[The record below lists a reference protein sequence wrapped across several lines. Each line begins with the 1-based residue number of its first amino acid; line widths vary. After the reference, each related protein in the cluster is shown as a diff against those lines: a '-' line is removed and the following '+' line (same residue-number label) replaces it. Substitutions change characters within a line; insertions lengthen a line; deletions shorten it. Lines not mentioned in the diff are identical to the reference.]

1 MAYGLNFFSEWADN
15 EEAVY
20 RTEILKRDYAGG
32 VTQVTSGD
40 NPFVLSLMDSASNN
54 PFYPV
59 RTKKAEIE
67 WMSEETSGFDISDIF
82 ITDEQEYQVRF
93 GTLNEE
99 TEEFTVLW
107 SGYLVFTDCKE
118 PYQAKPYPVQMSA
131 ACGLSLLHEQYVL
144 DLNGRFIEGEISL
157 FNIIVGCLSQTNLGL
172 GIDVSVALLDDTGT
186 TQVPLSQTYINADG
200 LRGLYAFDALA
211 GILDSIN
218 AMISQDGNK
227 WVIRGIPEMDAD
239 SVQVHSFDASGN
251 FLSFGTFLQISSFGR
266 NTIGSGIVNLLPM
279 SDIIESVAE
288 PVSLITNE
296 VSPGIPVNRLN
307 NGTFNPNRTSWN
319 VNLAGMTSWAHSPEP
334 TGWRVEGD
342 GKPDNPYRFVM
353 VGSVKTTGDIVFDSN
368 RNRDQKEVNI
378 SNSTPITIHSDAVN
392 GEIPN
397 VKIVV
402 SGAFRARDGGRLM
415 IACRLNDGDRDMVD
429 WLDENG
435 TWNHEEYRTIRQK
448 ATNRHAVKVTVDT
461 PHDPSQFRELEDMPL
476 QTFEVTSSKIS
487 NYLSR
492 PGGWVAKLYFSV
504 YPITV
509 GANNFPGVSNN
520 YSPAV
525 WLEDFNVSITTETAY
540 EAEHYY
546 QIDSKKII
554 RNGEEYEYT
563 SIIADKIN
571 ILTSEQRLPSNRV
584 MTGYTSVGISNLSK
598 GWRRKV
604 NGEFT
609 GEVEPLQH
617 LTLRERIRLLGGKR
631 RILEGSFYG
640 PAGVKTTNSVIN
652 QFDGG
657 RCQITGWSWDV
668 KNCIYNLRL
677 HELDFTPLPEE
688 IITLTNKRG
697 ESGRGNR
704 MYQGASGSGASGN
717 GSNGGETR
725 PIILDTIPPLF
736 FTVGKQE
743 IKVVD
748 FADLILSDH
757 EPAELEADVIH
768 YTDWVSHATVTRGT
782 NGDKLDVE
790 VTAWPTTPGTDRVLV
805 ELIGQDG
812 EDYIAKIDIVALP
825 APRVDNTLLS
835 IGTTITEIGE
845 IPGMYELP
853 ENRWD
858 WMAHI
863 KSRHDEYELIIT
875 GGGDFGTAV
884 NRTIRAQVLD
894 SEDAQYRIFQELGGI
909 LTEAGVFTFTV
920 NTYLRGE
927 LHYTESGD
935 FVLYDEEFLAKV
947 KFFLTK
953 DNNSLGEISPHG
965 VSEFVN
971 PISWDPEVA
980 IDDVEHD
987 KITFILY
994 NSTESIKTTVLELS
1008 DPETVGTYPLYGTD
1022 QELPAGAYKLEV
1034 ILALGLD
1041 NVLKR
1046 YVNFVIN
1053 EKEVEREGYGIKLIE
1068 AIPGKTDFKV
1078 LAELPLTGSSHVLP
1092 ANGWGLL
1099 SDAETSAY
1107 DREEFEIFQLRGG
1120 ALVEI
1125 NTQPYTG
1132 APQSIQYPTSQ
1143 YETPYK
1149 FFGNKTSKDIDGIHA
1164 TPSTFRAIA
1173 TRWLG
1178 SKVVA
1183 KLSADFSFGPVV
1195 DIEEV
1200 PISDPGSKTADYV
1213 AGAGMSEE
1221 TVDFIK
1227 RFNVNV
1233 DDATLEIFQSESPDD
1248 PDSPGLNQIQVKE
1261 GGILFEHLQ
1270 DIPDMTVIG
1279 NLTGGGVPYAV
1290 TVADIMSEA
1299 EIGDLITA
1307 IAIKNYITEQL
1318 GDSEDWV
1325 TDNFVP
1331 LTRQILAGVGLTGGG
1346 ALSIDRTITLGT
1358 PSTLNAGTTNAV
1370 TGTTHTHEITTADL
1384 IEGSNV
1390 VFSGSGVDR
1399 LIGSGPLTI
1408 NVTQVPWGIVI
1419 SRPTTLAGY
1428 GITDS
1433 LTTSNITSLLTGKE
1447 DVFSKGD
1454 LIEGSGISMS
1464 GVLTDRLVGPGN
1476 VTITCTVSGIGG
1488 SGTTGYIPKFTG
1500 SAAIGNSSIQDNGS
1514 YVTFNSEVS
1523 MNDDVQIFAQL
1534 YASRGVIGGAG
1545 AHPSAALTVNST
1557 TQGIIVPRMTK
1568 AQRLAI
1574 STPGEALLVYQTDA
1588 DGGSP
1593 IGFKFYFEGGVSGWY
1608 RLLSGGSPE

>member
-1 MAYGLNFFSEWADN
+1 MAYGLKWFSEFDDLGDTRIPGSDN
-15 EEAVY
+15 VLY
-20 RTEILKRDYAGG
+20 RVEILDRDFSGSPIEVMSAENPISIEMADVSDPFQVIRAQK
-32 VTQVTSGD
+32 VTVQWISD
-40 NPFVLSLMDSASNN
+40 
-54 PFYPV
+54 
-59 RTKKAEIE
+59 EE
-67 WMSEETSGFDISDIF
+67 SEFDISDLF
-82 ITDEQEYQVRF
+82 ITDDRKYQLAVKVYEDGSF
-93 GTLNEE
+93 KTI
-99 TEEFTVLW
+99 W
-107 SGYLVFTDCKE
+107 SGYLVPVDCEE
-118 PYQAKPYPVQMSA
+118 PFQSKPYPVTMSA
-131 ACGLSLLHEQYVL
+131 TCGLPFLRDDYFLTAFGQFTEGKMSLISILANCLTSTGLSLNINTFIDLYEQGMVFGNTSSL
-144 DLNGRFIEGEISL
+144 ALSEI
-157 FNIIVGCLSQTNLGL
+157 
-172 GIDVSVALLDDTGT
+172 DT
-186 TQVPLSQTYINADG
+186 DG
-200 LRGLYAFDALA
+200 LRGMKAADVLE
-211 GILDSIN
+211 GILAAFKAFVTQSN
-218 AMISQDGNK
+218 NT
-227 WVIRGIPEMDAD
+227 WVIKGLKEQTAVNGNQR
-239 SVQVHSFDASGN
+239 SFGPSGN
-251 FLSFGTFLQISSFGR
+251 SIGFSSVNQSASFGR
-266 NTIGSGIVNLLPM
+266 NPYPNTPWISPTADV
-279 SDIIESVAE
+279 IERLAE
-288 PVSLITNE
+288 PNSIVTE
-296 VSPGIPVNRLN
+296 TVRPGIPVNRLANGLFSGPVFGTVPGWN
-307 NGTFNPNRTSWN
+307 NHIGSIPWSRDGS
-319 VNLAGMTSWAHSPEP
+319 GM
-334 TGWRVEGD
+334 
-342 GKPDNPYRFVM
+342 PDNPYRLAFRRHIEVDPKKKKRAYNPY
-353 VGSVKTTGDIVFDSN
+353 SYFDTG
-368 RNRDQKEVNI
+368 
-378 SNSTPITIHSDAVN
+378 PIDLNLGDFNVDAKDR
-392 GEIPN
+392 PD

-402 SGAFRARDGGRLM
+402 AGALRMNNVLGFAMVVSINENERDYASYLD
-415 IACRLNDGDRDMVD
+415 INGDWFYSKKEDKDIQVS
-429 WLDENG
+429 
-435 TWNHEEYRTIRQK
+435 TTQTEEKPVREY
-448 ATNRHAVKVTVDT
+448 N
-461 PHDPSQFRELEDMPL
+461 ELET
-476 QTFEVTSSKIS
+476 QTFEVASKDITNLVKS
-487 NYLSR
+487 GSQGIARLRIRIFPGIQFPKYIGNQAFLSIEDLSLI
-492 PGGWVAKLYFSV
+492 VVTDSV
-504 YPITV
+504 YE
-509 GANNFPGVSNN
+509 G
-520 YSPAV
+520 
-525 WLEDFNVSITTETAY
+525 
-540 EAEHYY
+540 EHKY
-546 QIDSKKII
+546 QVDGKLPI
-554 RNGEEYEYT
+554 RNANEVEFT
-563 SIIADKIN
+563 TIIADKIG
-571 ILTSEQRLPSNRV
+571 IDTPEQKREVNRV
-584 MTGYTSVGISNLSK
+584 MTGYMTLTGGNTLTK
-598 GWRRKV
+598 GWKYPDDA
-604 NGEFT
+604 GY
-609 GEVEPLQH
+609 EPIQKKA
-617 LTLRERIRLLGGKR
+617 LRESIRLLCGKR
-631 RILEGSFYG
+631 RVIEGTFFGYG
-640 PAGVKTTNSVIN
+640 LRPDMSIFNRYDNLGAPTKFFT
-652 QFDGG
+652 Q
-657 RCQITGWSWDV
+657 TGWKWDI
-668 KNCIYNLRL
+668 KECYFSSTF
-677 HELDFTPLPEE
+677 HELDFSPLVDEDIYLYDDEE
-688 IITLTNKRG
+688 GR
-697 ESGRGNR
+697 RGNR
-704 MYQGASGSGASGN
+704 MYRGSSSGSGTGLGVKPSEEIVLADMPGV
-717 GSNGGETR
+717 
-725 PIILDTIPPLF
+725 F
-736 FTVGKQE
+736 FTVGRQE
-743 IKVVD
+743 IKV
-748 FADLILSDH
+748 FPLAKYIESSHQPEDLI
-757 EPAELEADVIH
+757 AGIKH
-768 YTDWVSHATVTRGT
+768 YTDWVSHVAIDRGT
-782 NGDKLDVE
+782 DGKALDIQI
-790 VTAWPTTPGTDRVLV
+790 TAWPTIPGTDRVLI
-805 ELIGQDG
+805 ELIGENG
-812 EDYIAKIDIVALP
+812 EDYLAAIDIVALP

-845 IPGMYELP
+845 IPGTYELP

-858 WMAHI
+858 WLAHI

-884 NRTIRAQVLD
+884 NRTIRAQVND
-894 SEDAQYRIFQELGGI
+894 SEDAQYRIFQEMGGI

-953 DNNSLGEISPHG
+953 DNTSLGEISPDG

-1008 DPETVGTYPLYGTD
+1008 DPETVGAYPLYGTD

-1034 ILALGLD
+1034 ILALGND

-1046 YVNFVIN
+1046 YVNFTIN

-1092 ANGWGLL
+1092 TNGWGLL

-1178 SKVVA
+1178 SKVAA
-1183 KLSADFSFGPVV
+1183 KLSADFSFGPAV

-1213 AGAGMSEE
+1213 AGAGMSEVTE
-1221 TVDFIK
+1221 DFIK

-1331 LTRQILAGVGLTGGG
+1331 LTRQVLAGLGLTGGG
-1346 ALSIDRTITLGT
+1346 PLDIDRTVSLGT
-1358 PSTLNAGTTNAV
+1358 PSTLNAGTTNSVA
-1370 TGTTHTHEITTADL
+1370 GTTHTHEITTADL
-1384 IEGSNV
+1384 VEGSNV

-1399 LIGSGPLTI
+1399 LIGAGPLTI

-1454 LIEGSGISMS
+1454 LIEGAGISMS

-1488 SGTTGYIPKFTG
+1488 SGTTGYIPVFTG
-1500 SAAIGNSSIQDNGS
+1500 STAIGNSSIQDNGS
-1514 YVTFNSEVS
+1514 YVTFNNEVS
-1523 MNDDVQIFAQL
+1523 MNADVQIFAEL
-1534 YASRGVIGGAG
+1534 YASKGVIGGPG
-1545 AHPSAALTVNST
+1545 AEASAVLTVNST
-1557 TQGIIVPRMTK
+1557 TQGLLPPRMTQ
-1568 AQRLAI
+1568 AQRLLIAAPE
-1574 STPGEALLVYQTDA
+1574 PGLLVYQTDA
-1588 DGGSP
+1588 GSNGAGYKYYLVNQWVGIP
-1593 IGFKFYFEGGVSGWY
+1593 FTT
-1608 RLLSGGSPE
+1608 PA